1 MESSAQVAP
10 LGALIERCRRRAGL
24 TQESLAA
31 RSGMSVRALRD
42 IERDRVRHP
51 HAASLERLAAALGLS
66 PAERAELLAVLDR
79 AGRGRETTRVGVLGP
94 LAVTRAGQ
102 PIGVATS
109 AQRGLLGLL
118 ALQVDRAVSRDEIV
132 ETLWGPRPPKTAPA
146 QVHAAVGRLRTILD
160 PAGERAGAGGV
171 LPLTH
176 GRYRLSV
183 PSDTVD
189 VSRFAGLVAQAER
202 HEPDE
207 ALRLLDEALRG
218 WRGPVLADANARLRA
233 HPAAAAL
240 GHQRLAAAL
249 RLADLS
255 IELRRYAEATGPL
268 RELTR
273 DEPFHEGLHARLV
286 LLLAGGGERAAALRL
301 YAEVRARLVDELG
314 VEPSQE
320 MRAAHVRVLRE
331 EVPGP
336 HEVVAASGRPSTVP
350 AVPVVP
356 ALLPPDIPDFTGRAA
371 EVDAAVELL
380 TAPRPALVVAGVAGM
395 GGVGKTA
402 FAVHVAHLLAGAFPD
417 GQLYANLRGI
427 DPAPAAPIEVLARFL
442 RALGVDSQAVPDD
455 PVEASSLYR
464 SRLNGRRV
472 LVVLDNA
479 AGEDQVR
486 PLLPGSAS
494 CALVL
499 TGRAR
504 LAGVEG
510 ARWFDLGDFPAGDA
524 LRLLAEVAGA
534 ERVAAEADRAAELVG
549 LCGRLPLAV
558 RVAGARLAARPRW
571 RIAGLTALLADE
583 RRRLDRLAAGD
594 LAVRASLALSYRG
607 LDPVA
612 ARLLAMLGL
621 FDAPDVPVWLA
632 ACLLEVPPDDAVEP
646 LDALVDAQLLQL
658 ARTDAIGQVRYRLHD
673 LVRLYARSLAPPEEV
688 AGVLARGLG
697 GWLSLAERMA
707 PGVPGPCFAVLHG
720 PADRTPVALPA
731 RVDPLAWFDAER
743 SALLAA
749 VAQACDHGLDDL
761 AFDLAGTLEKYFDLR
776 GMYESWRGTNE
787 RVMLLCRRTG
797 NRLGEAVMLRGLAE
811 VRAWNTTHADGGA
824 MAGLEADGD
833 RVRELFTAAGE
844 PRGTADAEVMRAWG
858 LAARGAYAEAVAA
871 ATRGLELATATGH
884 LGGQARAHIALCLT
898 YREQGRFA
906 PIPAHLEAALSAAR
920 ALGNPRYEAAVLQ
933 FTGIGHGE
941 MGRLDEALAFLDES
955 RAISERYRDHYA
967 EALTMLAYAR
977 VHAKRGDD
985 GRARSAAAASLALG
999 REYNMTHHVADA
1011 LAVLGELELA
1021 AGRPAEAVALLAES
1035 VRLWR
1040 TRGWPAFLA
1049 AALTALGAAQSTLDA
1064 AAARAAWEEARSL
1077 FAALGAEDRVA
1088 ALDAALSR

>member
-1 MESSAQVAP
+1 MELSSQVAP
-10 LGALIERCRRRAGL
+10 LGALIERFRRRAGL

-79 AGRGRETTRVGVLGP
+79 TGRGRETTRIGVLGP

-118 ALQVDRAVSRDEIV
+118 ALQVDQAVSRDEIV
-132 ETLWGPRPPKTAPA
+132 ETLWGPRPPKTAA
-146 QVHAAVGRLRTILD
+146 TQVHAAVGRLRTILD
-160 PAGERAGAGGV
+160 PAGDRAGAGGV
-171 LPLTH
+171 LPLAQ

-183 PSDTVD
+183 PADAVD
-189 VSRFAGLVAQAER
+189 VNRFAGLVAQTASTRPE
-202 HEPDE
+202 E
-207 ALRLLDEALRG
+207 ALGLLDEALRG

-233 HPAAAAL
+233 HPAATAL
-240 GHQRLAAAL
+240 AQQRLAAAL
-249 RLADLS
+249 RLADLA

-314 VEPSQE
+314 VEPAQE

-336 HEVVAASGRPSTVP
+336 HEVVAVAERRWT
-350 AVPVVP
+350 VP

-371 EVDAAVELL
+371 EVGAAVELL
-380 TAPRPALVVAGVAGM
+380 TAPRPALAVAGVSGM

-402 FAVHVAHLLAGAFPD
+402 FAVHVAHLVAGAFPD

-427 DPAPAAPIEVLARFL
+427 DPSPATPAEVLARFL

-486 PLLPGSAS
+486 PLLPGAAS
-494 CALVL
+494 CAVVL

-510 ARWFDLGDFPAGDA
+510 ARWFDLGDFPPDDA

-594 LAVRASLALSYRG
+594 LAVRASLTLSYRG

-673 LVRLYARSLAPPEEV
+673 LVRLYARSLVPPDQV
-688 AGVLARGLG
+688 ARVLARGLG

-720 PADRTPVALPA
+720 PAARTPVALPA

-761 AFDLAGTLEKYFDLR
+761 AFDLAGSLEKYFDLR
-776 GMYESWRGTNE
+776 GMYESWRSTNE

-824 MAGLEADGD
+824 MAGLEADGN

-858 LAARGAYAEAVAA
+858 LSARGAHAEAVAA
-871 ATRGLELATATGH
+871 AGRGLELATATGH
-884 LGGQARAHIALCLT
+884 LGGQARAHIALCLA
-898 YREQGRFA
+898 YREQGRFE
-906 PIPAHLEAALSAAR
+906 PIPEHLAAALTAAR

-985 GRARSAAAASLALG
+985 TRARSAAAASLALG

-1021 AGRPAEAVALLAES
+1021 AGRPAAAVPLLVES

-1040 TRGWPAFLA
+1040 TRGWPSFLA
-1049 AALTALGAAQSTLDA
+1049 AALTALGDAQSTLDG
-1064 AAARAAWEEARSL
+1064 AAARSAWTEARSL
-1077 FAALGAEDRVA
+1077 YTAVGAQDRVA
-1088 ALDAALSR
+1088 SLNTRLTR